1 MRLRRATAGRAALGL
16 AVSVSAVALL
26 LRVVDGAGAVQ
37 ALARLDLR
45 WLALPLAAVLGQF
58 VLRTQRWRGLL
69 AATSGTT
76 LPFAAVGSSL
86 AVGYLGNA
94 VLPARLGEVARVLF
108 VSRRHGLSLA
118 HATASVVLERM
129 VDVMALASLGVV
141 VVGGLSLTGAP
152 LLLLVL
158 PASAG
163 LLGGVR
169 WMAPRLRDP
178 APAERLA
185 RLRRAANHFLR
196 ALVAVSWRALLA
208 AYALSVLAWLGD
220 TIVVWSAGRG
230 LDIALDP
237 VQAMGIGIAAA
248 LSTALPS
255 AGGYVGTYELAVV
268 AVGVGLGIPAADAL
282 SLAIVSHVVAV
293 VPPAATGAVVL
304 ARSGRSL
311 AGANQTTE
319 PSVAVVR

>member
-16 AVSVSAVALL
+16 AASVSAVALL
-26 LRVVDGAGAVQ
+26 LRAVDGAGAVQ
-37 ALARLDLR
+37 ALGRLDLR

-58 VLRTQRWRGLL
+58 VIRTQRWRGLL
-69 AATSGTT
+69 AATSGTALRFT
-76 LPFAAVGSSL
+76 AVGSSL

-129 VDVMALASLGVV
+129 VDVIALASLVV
-141 VVGGLSLTGAP
+141 VVGGLSVTGAP
-152 LLLLVL
+152 LLLLLL

-163 LLGGVR
+163 LLVGAR

-185 RLRRAANHFLR
+185 RLRQAANHFLG

-220 TIVVWSAGRG
+220 TVVVWSAGRG

-293 VPPAATGAVVL
+293 VPPAVTGVVVL

-319 PSVAVVR
+319 PSVAVAR